1 MENKEKLA
9 YFYTQCWKMKC
20 LSKLHP
26 TMTCFFLMSG
36 LSWNLQIE
44 TQSVCNHIVPKP
56 SLSNEWWKLFQ
67 IIFEWIC
74 SVPLCLIYLPGSPSS
89 QNANTTQVDVAEC
102 QSWKATMKS
111 HSFLF
116 FKLVVK
122 LRGEGAKSIY
132 TPF

>member
-1 MENKEKLA
+1 MLENEILIKA
-9 YFYTQCWKMKC
+9 SSNNDM
-20 LSKLHP
+20 
-26 TMTCFFLMSG
+26 FFLMSG

-74 SVPLCLIYLPGSPSS
+74 SVPLCLIYLPGCPSS

-111 HSFLF
+111 HS
-116 FKLVVK
+116 
-122 LRGEGAKSIY
+122 
-132 TPF
+132 